1 MLTAD
6 ETRLGG
12 LFHPGS
18 CLEDIYE
25 MEVAGFPPQKLKL
38 KIEMSSRHP

>member
-6 ETRLGG
+6 DARLGG

-25 MEVAGFPPQKLKL
+25 MEVAGFPTP
-38 KIEMSSRHP
+38 KIEIEN